1 MTIVATSHAAK
12 TEPSGSASPC
22 EADHCIAPTAKALRA
37 IKEALASLPLAR
49 QVKVLTVLLADVAGD
64 LDEPNSPNVLSV
76 VERDQV
82 ALPSSSAPLTAR
94 QRKVYDW
101 IVAYIARNTVPP
113 TIREIGAAMGYS
125 STNATNDHLTAI
137 ERKGFITRV
146 NSSRG
151 IRIVQRAP

>member
-1 MTIVATSHAAK
+1 MTIVATAHAAK
-12 TEPSGSASPC
+12 TEPSGSASLREP
-22 EADHCIAPTAKALRA
+22 DHCTTPTAKALRA
-37 IKEALASLPLAR
+37 IKDALASLPLAR
-49 QVKVLTVLLADVAGD
+49 QVKVLTALLADVAGD
-64 LDEPNSPNVLSV
+64 LDEPDAPNVLPMA
-76 VERDQV
+76 ERDMV

-101 IVAYIARNTVPP
+101 IVAYIERNTVPP
-113 TIREIGAAMGYS
+113 TIREIGVAMGYS
-125 STNATNDHLTAI
+125 STNATNAHLVAI